1 MEIISIIL
9 LYNISMLIKNVIKWL
24 FCISITLFIIDILY
38 IAFVGAKISANID
51 LQILAYTVIS
61 IFTIILTWTLSFIK
75 IKPKYKL
82 LMGLLLV
89 LWILSTNYLPSVKTQ
104 INNDFCID
112 TENDVLYSINGNRR
126 STENVVN
133 FCNFLRQSDKNITQ
147 NSILS
152 FYTSIYG
159 VSPNEVTVENGSVT
173 LTFDSQNVNMEVGV
187 KIDG

>member
-112 TENDVLYSINGNRR
+112 TEKC
-126 STENVVN
+126 EN
-133 FCNFLRQSDKNITQ
+133 KNL
-147 NSILS
+147 N
-152 FYTSIYG
+152 
-159 VSPNEVTVENGSVT
+159 
-173 LTFDSQNVNMEVGV
+173 
-187 KIDG
+187 

>member
-1 MEIISIIL
+1 
-9 LYNISMLIKNVIKWL
+9 MLIKNVIKWL
-24 FCISITLFIIDILY
+24 FCILITCFILY
-38 IAFVGAKISANID
+38 ILCIVLVGAKISANMD

-112 TENDVLYSINGNRR
+112 TEKC
-126 STENVVN
+126 EN
-133 FCNFLRQSDKNITQ
+133 KNL
-147 NSILS
+147 N
-152 FYTSIYG
+152 
-159 VSPNEVTVENGSVT
+159 
-173 LTFDSQNVNMEVGV
+173 
-187 KIDG
+187 